1 MCRSLFQPPTPP
13 KPCVESG
20 CDFPLAFPVLAPG
33 SIASTETSV
42 DINVFHCVHGHSN
55 ELLLRDTAKSLGLE
69 LVGKLRPCAGRSMA
83 KGYRKPIPN
92 STKIRAT
99 EKLGRVFVDL
109 SGLKRTPS
117 LSGARYVML
126 VKNGY
131 SRHGWVYFLKLKSDS
146 GNAFRKFWLTCAL
159 TGCPQKLR

>member
-1 MCRSLFQPPTPP
+1 
-13 KPCVESG
+13 
-20 CDFPLAFPVLAPG
+20 
-33 SIASTETSV
+33 
-42 DINVFHCVHGHSN
+42 
-55 ELLLRDTAKSLGLE
+55 
-69 LVGKLRPCAGRSMA
+69 MA

-146 GNAFRKFWLTCAL
+146 GNAFRKFLADASADGVPSKVEIVRSDNGGGVQRSWGEFLL
-159 TGCPQKLR
+159 I